1 MALRSIDEL
10 NTLDQAG
17 FIACLADIY
26 EHSPWVAECA
36 SRQRPYVDVASL
48 AAAMQ
53 ACVQAADPATQLTLI
68 RAHPELAGKLA
79 VSGGLTAA
87 SRSEQAAAGL
97 NHCSPEEFATLTALN
112 NAYQAK
118 FAFPFIVAV
127 RGMQRADIIAAMQRR
142 LSNTPEQEVVAA
154 LQQIGRIAQFRLN
167 DLLTH

>member
-1 MALRSIDEL
+1 MTLRSIDEL

-17 FIACLADIY
+17 FVACLADIY

-36 SRQRPYVDVASL
+36 SLLRPYADIVSL

-53 ACVQAADPATQLTLI
+53 TCVQSADPAAQLTLI

-87 SRSEQAAAGL
+87 SRSEQAVAGL
-97 NHCSPEEFATLTALN
+97 NNCSPEEFATLTALN

-127 RGMQRADIIAAMQRR
+127 RGMHRADIITAMQHRIA
-142 LSNTPEQEVVAA
+142 NTPEQEVVAA